1 MTDDEKKQAAINL
14 LISKHYPRVVA
25 EAFVKVWGADRVLE
39 NAGAFPTEVDEE
51 AAAPLPRKAS
61 TTHKPECGDVGE
73 TGDHGDIGENAA

>member
-1 MTDDEKKQAAINL
+1 M
-14 LISKHYPRVVA
+14 
-25 EAFVKVWGADRVLE
+25 LE